1 MNRVKHGPLKKNFDE
16 KRETE
21 IENSPINPNNAN
33 NETYKNVGILKQIN
47 ISKLYKNKQL

>member
-1 MNRVKHGPLKKNFDE
+1 MNRIKHGPLKKNFDE

-33 NETYKNVGILKQIN
+33 NETC
-47 ISKLYKNKQL
+47 KNKCIQK